1 MVIVKK
7 LLKWLA
13 VGLLPVVTLFA
24 IAVIYVTFVVDI
36 NGYKSDIESLA
47 REQGWDVSI
56 RGDLVWQFFPKPG
69 ISIADISVS
78 DQTSVSGSAK
88 SLVLATNW
96 TQLLSLGGGIEQL
109 QLSSVRIVDG
119 GLQWFPAN
127 SPRLQFNNIQLSTK
141 NLSLQGN
148 TFPISA
154 SASAFGGRKFVLDT
168 DMAVQLDGRNM
179 QRLSLDDLE
188 LRLDSIRLYG
198 ELSASDNGA
207 FVQGNLKTNSFDL
220 KQLMAS
226 LQPMVPL
233 LTPPKT
239 LVPTALT
246 DLSLETSFTLDTEAA
261 SKFIGQLSVDGQ
273 IFDVDV
279 TIDHSIN
286 SLTTLVSGDV
296 LRAGDYLP
304 AANSDGNN
312 SGLFAPLAIPFA
324 LWQGSS
330 QVEVNLGRIEFND
343 FSIENFYSNVFG
355 NQRVLR
361 LTSLNADVFDGQ
373 VNAIAKLDMR
383 SSTPSFALQP
393 SLSGIDMA
401 QALPA
406 LADSA
411 ALTGLLNMDVN
422 VQGSGNSL
430 NGMLKSLT
438 GAGQFELRSPSYAD
452 LNIEQTFCNA
462 AALFGR
468 SPQDRQDWPPGT
480 QLEDLRGK
488 FQLSQGNLEITEY
501 STATGNLNILGRGT
515 IGLAKQN
522 YSIKA
527 NARLDAETTSSNG
540 CSVNKRLQNRQI
552 PFVCKGTLDGSSAN
566 CKPDERVLK
575 DLLKN
580 TAFEKLGEQL
590 LRNSDKEQDPLK
602 NLFNDLLKR
611 KLN

>member
-1 MVIVKK
+1 
-7 LLKWLA
+7 
-13 VGLLPVVTLFA
+13 
-24 IAVIYVTFVVDI
+24 
-36 NGYKSDIESLA
+36 
-47 REQGWDVSI
+47 
-56 RGDLVWQFFPKPG
+56 
-69 ISIADISVS
+69 
-78 DQTSVSGSAK
+78 
-88 SLVLATNW
+88 
-96 TQLLSLGGGIEQL
+96 
-109 QLSSVRIVDG
+109 
-119 GLQWFPAN
+119 
-127 SPRLQFNNIQLSTK
+127 
-141 NLSLQGN
+141 
-148 TFPISA
+148 
-154 SASAFGGRKFVLDT
+154 
-168 DMAVQLDGRNM
+168 M

-207 FVQGNLKTNSFDL
+207 FMQGNLKTNSFDL

-239 LVPTALT
+239 LVPAALT

-273 IFDVDV
+273 TFDVDV

-430 NGMLKSLT
+430 NSMLKSLT

-552 PFVCKGTLDGSSAN
+552 PFVCKGTLDGSSAY
-566 CKPDERVLK
+566 CKPDERLLK